1 MMVKTRA
8 SYEVKVY
15 IGSVNEQIKRSFNK
29 QDLVEEVGRFQDV
42 NRPIIPVRIC
52 DTTFISGS
60 DYYEDG
66 WEICA
71 INYPKIKCD
80 PETISSFM
88 LKLAENLARFF
99 HQNRI
104 CVITPHK
111 TIMISKE

>member
-1 MMVKTRA
+1 MAKTRP

-15 IGSVNEQIKRSFNK
+15 IGSVNEQTRRSFNK
-29 QDLVEEVGRFQDV
+29 QSLVEEIGRFQDE

-52 DTTFISGS
+52 DTTFISGL
-60 DYYEDG
+60 DYNESG
-66 WEICA
+66 WEISA

-88 LKLAENLARFF
+88 LKLAENLVEVF
-99 HQNRI
+99 HQHRI